1 MNKKILPIIL
11 VVAVTFFSFLA
22 LSPSAN
28 AEDCKGKT
36 GTEYQDC
43 MSKSGNYD
51 SSKNDSGAIFDG
63 RDADACQGF
72 LGLTSWDCGV
82 HIKDE
87 DSLKGGIWQIV
98 ANVATDLTVIAAYL
112 VLGYVIYGGYLY
124 IFSAGDPGKVAGGK
138 KTLTHAF
145 IGLAIVMSAYVIMN
159 AIRIALL
166 GSSGVFANCA
176 TKQCVD
182 TAGSLVTNAV
192 QWVIGI
198 AGTVAVI
205 FVVYG
210 GISYA
215 TSAGDPG
222 KLQKAKQTII
232 YALIGLA
239 IVGLAEM
246 ITAFVSGMIKD
257 ANNQNTNTST
267 NMNQLISPKEN
278 HEKQIS

>member
-11 VVAVTFFSFLA
+11 VVAVTFFSFFA

-36 GTEYQDC
+36 GTDYQDC

-145 IGLAIVMSAYVIMN
+145 IGLAIVMSAYIIMN